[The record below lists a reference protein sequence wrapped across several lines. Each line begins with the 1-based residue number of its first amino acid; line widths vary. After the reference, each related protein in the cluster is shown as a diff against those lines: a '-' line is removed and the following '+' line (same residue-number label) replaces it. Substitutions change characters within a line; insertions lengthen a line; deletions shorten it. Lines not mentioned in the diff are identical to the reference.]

1 MHIFKEIGS
10 LKAYLKQHR
19 PMHSTVG
26 FVPTMGCLHAG
37 HDSLIK
43 ASIKD
48 NQITVC
54 SIYVNPT
61 QFNNPADLD
70 KYPRTL
76 DEDLQ
81 RLHSLNCTVAFC
93 PDDSV
98 MYGEPASLRFDFGK
112 LDKILEGQ
120 FRPGHYSGV
129 ALVVSKLFHMVQP
142 DVAYFGQKDFQQFMI
157 IARFVKELAFDLKL
171 VCAPIIRED
180 DGLAMSSR
188 NMRLNPA
195 ERKKAALLI
204 ACLKESRTQLLK
216 GTPLAEV
223 QKKADEQFQKDNIRL
238 EYLALADKFDLN
250 LIEKINDPQ
259 NAILLIA
266 AYIGEVRL
274 IDNIFLADN

>member
-1 MHIFKEIGS
+1 MHIFKEIGP
-10 LKAYLKQHR
+10 LKAYLKNHR
-19 PMHSTVG
+19 PPHSTVG

-48 NQITVC
+48 NETTVC
-54 SIYVNPT
+54 SIYINPA
-61 QFNNPADLD
+61 QFNNPADLE

-76 DEDLQ
+76 EEDLQ
-81 RLHSLNCTVAFC
+81 RLEGLNCTAVFC

-98 MYGEPASLRFDFGK
+98 MYGEPVTLQFDFGK
-112 LDKILEGQ
+112 LDKILEGE

-157 IARFVKELAFDLKL
+157 ISRLVRELAFDTKL
-171 VCAPIIRED
+171 VCAPIIREQ

-188 NMRLNPA
+188 NTRLSA
-195 ERKKAALLI
+195 DERKNASALIGCLI
-204 ACLKESRTQLLK
+204 ESRVKLLQ
-216 GTPLAEV
+216 GASIDSV
-223 QKKADEQFQKDNIRL
+223 QTTASEQFKKNNIRL
-238 EYLALADKFDLN
+238 EYLALADRNDLK
-250 LIEKINDPQ
+250 LLGKINDPA

-274 IDNIFLADN
+274 IDNIFLSE